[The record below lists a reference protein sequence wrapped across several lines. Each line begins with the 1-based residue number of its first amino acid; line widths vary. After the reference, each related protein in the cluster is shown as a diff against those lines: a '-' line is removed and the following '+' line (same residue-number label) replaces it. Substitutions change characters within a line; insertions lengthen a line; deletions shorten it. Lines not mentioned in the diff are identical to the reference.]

1 MHAWILNS
9 VCRCVGGFLLFLFIF
24 SVVSHK
30 PSQAGN
36 FSSSVYHMVYAF
48 ALRNK
53 VGENSTV
60 SVVGDGVHVIF
71 AEETQTF
78 SVYEINDLDRDSPP
92 FLPFSLLNVNSKQN
106 KGKGFGGWLKN
117 LQSTLSGAHV
127 HGIGDLVPFSNK
139 VYYYLLC
146 SPTSCS

>member
-1 MHAWILNS
+1 M
-9 VCRCVGGFLLFLFIF
+9 FLFFLFIF

-36 FSSSVYHMVYAF
+36 FSSSIYHMVYAF
-48 ALRNK
+48 AWRNK
-53 VGENSTV
+53 VWENSTV
-60 SVVGDGVHVIF
+60 SVVGGGVHVIF

-78 SVYEINDLDRDSPP
+78 SLYEINDLDRDSPP
-92 FLPFSLLNVNSKQN
+92 FLPFSVLNVNSKQN
-106 KGKGFGGWLKN
+106 KGKGFLGWLKN
-117 LQSTLSGAHV
+117 LRSTLSGAHV

-146 SPTSCS
+146 TPSSCSWWCLSEFTLLH